1 MVVHVY
7 ARNTMINAMHIKT
20 ILLLCFFLVSI
31 STLTYAQ
38 ESDSISSAMFDK
50 IIQLKEFKA
59 EDERAELLMAAG
71 NDVMLT
77 ISVPLEPLDPKD
89 RERGILRVYINR
101 RQGDEEITL
110 YEIHFDRKT
119 QEIVAI
125 ENKQE

>member
-1 MVVHVY
+1 
-7 ARNTMINAMHIKT
+7 MINAMQVNT
-20 ILLLCFFLVSI
+20 ILLICFVFVSA
-31 STLTYAQ
+31 SMSTYAQ

-50 IIQLKEFKA
+50 IIELKEFKA

-89 RERGILRVYINR
+89 RESGILRVYINR
-101 RQGDEEITL
+101 RQGAEEITL

-119 QEIVAI
+119 EEIVAI
-125 ENKQE
+125 ENKQ